1 MVRILTAMT
10 AAMLSASV
18 AAAPGVEPA
27 QQQIRQVV
35 ADISP
40 QRIGAHVRKLV
51 GFQTRHT
58 MSDTVS
64 DTCGIARP
72 TEIVNVVATL
82 PGSQPQSAGRIYVVS
97 GHYDSRATD
106 VMAAQ
111 DVGNV
116 SVATYPMPLR

>member
-10 AAMLSASV
+10 AAMLSAGV

-40 QRIGAHVRKLV
+40 QRIEAHVRKLV

-64 DTCGIARP
+64 DTCGIGAADGNRQRGGDPAGQPAAVCRAHLCRQRP
-72 TEIVNVVATL
+72 L
-82 PGSQPQSAGRIYVVS
+82 
-97 GHYDSRATD
+97 
-106 VMAAQ
+106 
-111 DVGNV
+111 
-116 SVATYPMPLR
+116 

>member
-10 AAMLSASV
+10 AAMLSAGVSASV
-18 AAAPGVEPA
+18 AAAPGAEPA

-40 QRIGAHVRKLV
+40 QRIEAHVRKLV

-64 DTCGIARP
+64 DTRGIGAARRW
-72 TEIVNVVATL
+72 IKAGARLQVAFDSHMAPVSKRIGAADGNRQRGGDL
-82 PGSQPQSAGRIYVVS
+82 AG
-97 GHYDSRATD
+97 
-106 VMAAQ
+106 
-111 DVGNV
+111 
-116 SVATYPMPLR
+116 

>member
-10 AAMLSASV
+10 AAMLSAGVSASV
-18 AAAPGVEPA
+18 AAAPGAEPV

-40 QRIGAHVRKLV
+40 QRIEAHVRKLV

-64 DTCGIARP
+64 DTRGIGAADGNRQRGGDPAGQPAAVCRAHLCRQRP
-72 TEIVNVVATL
+72 L
-82 PGSQPQSAGRIYVVS
+82 
-97 GHYDSRATD
+97 
-106 VMAAQ
+106 
-111 DVGNV
+111 
-116 SVATYPMPLR
+116 